1 MSKVDIST
9 VRMPNDVFVEQLL
22 DTEDD
27 AVYFYNTDTRKLVLK
42 VDSSS
47 YCHVLEDGT
56 DGNKNYKGIGKIHM
70 NLDYTLYYK
79 SYDSEEELQ
88 LNHKDFM
95 KAEVVL
101 FKHLIETQI
110 ITL

>member
-9 VRMPNDVFVEQLL
+9 VRMPDDVIVDQIL
-22 DTEDD
+22 DLDDD
-27 AVYFYNTDTRKLVLK
+27 AVYFYNTRTQKLVLK

-47 YCHVLEDGT
+47 YCYVLEEGT
-56 DGNKNYKGIGKIHM
+56 DGNKNYKGIGKISM
-70 NLDYTLYYK
+70 NTDNTLYYK
-79 SYDSEEELQ
+79 SYDSEDKLQ
-88 LNHKDFM
+88 LNYKDFM